1 MTMNIPDGGKFL
13 RVGGGLRKL
22 SLRGIKSRPPR
33 SSSGTDIA
41 GTDMK
46 HERRNV
52 MRQIFAASAV
62 ALFATVTFT
71 AAASPAYAT
80 PIQPQLPLLAHS
92 HIVLVDDGDD
102 DDDDDRRFNRHYRY
116 ENDGWRGFR
125 GSSRDNDDDDDD
137 DDDD

>member
-1 MTMNIPDGGKFL
+1 
-13 RVGGGLRKL
+13 
-22 SLRGIKSRPPR
+22 
-33 SSSGTDIA
+33 
-41 GTDMK
+41 
-46 HERRNV
+46 

-92 HIVLVDDGDD
+92 HIVLMDDCDD
-102 DDDDDRRFNRHYRY
+102 HDDRRFNRHYRY
-116 ENDGWRGFR
+116 DNDGWRGFR